1 MIIFNGLAEGS
12 YHYLIKAKDTSGNE
26 YTLVSSDFNIGNLEN
41 SNTEPLTS
49 SLITTTTTV
58 TNTTSTIIEKDLELS
73 ETEVYIK
80 VGEKNI
86 INANQGNLTYTSS
99 DESIAIVSNK
109 GIISGLKN
117 GQAIIMAVN
126 NSKDTVSC
134 FQERQAEIY
143 AVQR

>member
-49 SLITTTTTV
+49 SLITTTTTA

-99 DESIAIVSNK
+99 DESIAIVVSVK
-109 GIISGLKN
+109 YPLVYHSPKICCIIE
-117 GQAIIMAVN
+117 
-126 NSKDTVSC
+126 SKQVHRSD
-134 FQERQAEIY
+134 END
-143 AVQR
+143 